1 MTDPIS
7 NNSRPIQVD
16 LSSRKGLEKAAAKA
30 GGFVG
35 AVSTAPSSE
44 ADIAASRSAAADRGA
59 EVPGFKKITERLK
72 KEPEFDRAKVD
83 SIRQAIQNGQYP
95 LNPRRIAES
104 FVALENLIAQ

>member
-7 NNSRPIQVD
+7 NNSRPVASD
-16 LSSRKGLEKAAAKA
+16 ASLRKTLEKAKG
-30 GGFVG
+30 GGFAGPVTP
-35 AVSTAPSSE
+35 ALPTESE
-44 ADIAASRSAAADRGA
+44 IAATKSAAAERGA

-83 SIRQAIQNGQYP
+83 SIKQAIHHGHYP

-104 FVALENLIAQ
+104 FVALENLISN

>member
-7 NNSRPIQVD
+7 NNSRPVASD
-16 LSSRKGLEKAAAKA
+16 ASLRKTLEKAKG
-30 GGFVG
+30 GGFAGPVTP
-35 AVSTAPSSE
+35 ALPTESE
-44 ADIAASRSAAADRGA
+44 IAATKSAAAERGA

-83 SIRQAIQNGQYP
+83 SIKQAIQNGHYP

-104 FVALENLIAQ
+104 FVALERLIDN

>member
-7 NNSRPIQVD
+7 NNSRPVQTD
-16 LSSRKGLEKAAAKA
+16 ASLRKTLDKAK
-30 GGFVG
+30 GSGFVG
-35 AVSTAPSSE
+35 AVATAPTSE
-44 ADIAASRSAAADRGA
+44 SEIAASKSAAAQRGA

-83 SIRQAIQNGQYP
+83 SIKQAIQNGQYP

-104 FVALENLIAQ
+104 FVALENLITQ